1 MTRHES
7 TTWTI
12 GSDRNCSIVVNSP
25 DVKPLHCEVRHH
37 NGVFTVLP
45 RQGRVGIAGRQ
56 SAIDFIDQPRRILA
70 AERLYLTESILL
82 PWPSEQGADA
92 VLSVGRASDCDLT
105 LDHPEI
111 SGRHAILIVGRS
123 GTCVLRDTQSRN
135 GLFVDADFRKRI
147 NACLLSPNQ
156 TVYLGSRPIATE
168 KFFQLTNSSLNDS
181 GRSQNRLAAPLSADP
196 NRRRTWIQSF
206 AWLPV
211 LLPVL
216 LAIYLL
222 STSFS
227 GTESVTTKPNAD
239 ILEPITAAVPDE
251 SAENTV
257 DSTPQ
262 TAEAPSSESVTPV
275 NTAAVPPVTS
285 PLITPP
291 LDDAE
296 ESAFTID
303 DCVYWV
309 LILNEETHSYFR
321 LGTAVATDDHLLST
335 TGSIVHSISMMQQ
348 NGYSH
353 PKVVHIAT
361 MQEYAITAS
370 GVLAEFDKR
379 VQTSD
384 LLRQQYIQQNEAA
397 KASGDAA
404 NSSETPS
411 LQQAAR
417 LVNLAMT
424 AAASADVGWLRIR
437 KSIPH
442 VSLENERSVRPGL
455 AVDLLNS
462 GFDHEDPFFDSSEKA
477 NLDWLAL
484 RVLGQDPEYDGVAG
498 SLRIKATAE
507 QVQGLNLLGAPVVRD
522 AALLGL
528 VAYQAP
534 PDEHS
539 AVILE
544 VVTAKTMAAAIPAA
558 PESTP

>member
-1 MTRHES
+1 MTRHEP
-7 TTWTI
+7 TAWTI
-12 GSDRNCSIVVNSP
+12 GSDRSCSVVVDAP
-25 DVKPLHCEVRHH
+25 DVKPLHCEIRND

-45 RQGRVGIAGRQ
+45 RQGRIGVTGRQ

-70 AERLYLTESILL
+70 SDRVYLTETILL
-82 PWPSEQGADA
+82 PWPSEQEAAA
-92 VLSVGRASDCDLT
+92 VLTVGRASDCDLT

-123 GTCVLRDTQSRN
+123 GTHVLRDTQSRN
-135 GLFVDADFRKRI
+135 GLFVDADFSRRVD
-147 NACLLSPNQ
+147 ACLLRPNQ
-156 TVYLGSRPIATE
+156 TVYLGSRPIDTD
-168 KFFQLTNSSLNDS
+168 KFFQLTSSNDS
-181 GRSQNRLAAPLSADP
+181 SRTPNRLATPLSEDQ
-196 NRRRTWIQSF
+196 NRRRTWIESF
-206 AWLPV
+206 AWLPL
-211 LLPVL
+211 LLPVM

-227 GTESVTTKPNAD
+227 GSESVTTKPSVD
-239 ILEPITAAVPDE
+239 ILEPIDARIPDD
-251 SAENTV
+251 SAEKAV
-257 DSTPQ
+257 DSTSK
-262 TAEAPSSESVTPV
+262 TVDAPPSESMTPV
-275 NTAAVPPVTS
+275 NVPVAQSVTS
-285 PLITPP
+285 PL
-291 LDDAE
+291 DVARDAS
-296 ESAFTID
+296 SAID
-303 DCVYWV
+303 DSVYWV
-309 LILNEETHSYFR
+309 LILNDETHTYFR

-353 PKVVHIAT
+353 PKVVHIGT

-384 LLRQQYIQQNEAA
+384 LLRQQYIQRSEAA
-397 KASGDAA
+397 KASGGSA
-404 NSSETPS
+404 NSEDLS

-424 AAASADVGWLRIR
+424 AAASADVGWLRIT
-437 KSIPH
+437 KAVPH

-455 AVDLLNS
+455 AVNLLNS

-522 AALLGL
+522 ETLLGL
-528 VAYQAP
+528 VVFQAP

-544 VVTAKTMAAAIPAA
+544 VVTAKTLAAAIPAA
-558 PESTP
+558 DESTP

>member
-7 TTWTI
+7 MTWTI

-25 DVKPLHCEVRHH
+25 DIKPLHCEIRHH
-37 NGVFTVLP
+37 DGVFTVLP
-45 RQGRVGIAGRQ
+45 RQGRVGVAGRQ

-70 AERLYLTESILL
+70 AERLYLTKSILL

-111 SGRHAILIVGRS
+111 SGRHAILIVSRS
-123 GTCVLRDTQSRN
+123 GTCVLRDAQSRN

-147 NACLLSPNQ
+147 NACSLSPNQ

-168 KFFQLTNSSLNDS
+168 EFIQ
-181 GRSQNRLAAPLSADP
+181 LAATHSNQSRWTKKHGVAHPSADP
-196 NRRRTWIQSF
+196 NRRRTRIPAL
-206 AWLPV
+206 AWLP
-211 LLPVL
+211 LLLTIL
-216 LAIYLL
+216 LAVYLL
-222 STSFS
+222 SASFS
-227 GTESVTTKPNAD
+227 ASESMTQKPSVD
-239 ILEPITAAVPDE
+239 LQEPMDAPVPHE
-251 SAENTV
+251 SAENAV
-257 DSTPQ
+257 DSTPH
-262 TAEAPSSESVTPV
+262 TAKVPSSESVTPI
-275 NTAAVPPVTS
+275 NTAAVPP
-285 PLITPP
+285 ITPP
-291 LDDAE
+291 MVTLPQEA
-296 ESAFTID
+296 SFSID

-335 TGSIVHSISMMQQ
+335 TGSIVHSITMMQQ
-348 NGYSH
+348 NGYSQ

-379 VQTSD
+379 VQTSE
-384 LLRQQYIQQNEAA
+384 LLRQQYIQQSEAA
-397 KASGDAA
+397 KASSDEV
-404 NSSETPS
+404 NSSENPS

-424 AAASADVGWLRIR
+424 AAASADVGWLRIS

-442 VSLENERSVRPGL
+442 VSLENPRSMRPGL
-455 AVDLLNS
+455 AVKLLNS
-462 GFDHEDPFFDSSEKA
+462 GFDHEDPFFDSAEKA
-477 NLDWLAL
+477 NLEWLAL

-507 QVQGLNLLGAPVVRD
+507 QVQGLNLLGAPIVRD
-522 AALLGL
+522 TALLGL

-544 VVTAKTMAAAIPAA
+544 VVTAKTMAAAIPTAN
-558 PESTP
+558 ESTP